1 MILLALFASLIGV
14 TLLEFYVVIQVG
26 QAIGVLPTLA
36 IMVID
41 AMIGSALMR
50 SQGRAVWRRLREAI
64 AVGRPPT
71 REVLDGALVVAG
83 GAFLITPGFVTDV
96 FGALLLIPPT
106 RAIVRRL
113 IVRHFRGRLLGR
125 FAARGD
131 LGDPGRSRYSGVRD
145 ASGASRSGG
154 PGDLPFPPP
163 GPSGRGAG
171 PRGSRPQDYDVE
183 GTAVEVDG
191 EEPRA

>member
-1 MILLALFASLIGV
+1 MILLVLFASLIGV

-36 IMVID
+36 IMVVD

-64 AVGRPPT
+64 AAGRPPT

-83 GAFLITPGFVTDV
+83 GAFLITPGFVTDI

-106 RAIVRRL
+106 RAIVRRM
-113 IVRHFRGRLLGR
+113 IVRHFSGRVLGR

-131 LGDPGRSRYSGVRD
+131 LGAPGRGRTAGWQGSPRVPGYGPPRD
-145 ASGASRSGG
+145 SPFGPAGASDPAAR
-154 PGDLPFPPP
+154 
-163 GPSGRGAG
+163 PSGPHG
-171 PRGSRPQDYDVE
+171 QEYDVE
-183 GTAVEVDG
+183 GTAVEVER
-191 EEPRA
+191 EEPGP

>member
-1 MILLALFASLIGV
+1 MILLVLFASLIGV

-36 IMVID
+36 IMVVD

-106 RAIVRRL
+106 RAIVRRM
-113 IVRHFRGRLLGR
+113 IVRHFSGRVMGR
-125 FAARGD
+125 FADRGV
-131 LGDPGRSRYSGVRD
+131 LREPG
-145 ASGASRSGG
+145 SRSAGWPRPPGSAGHPPGEHAAGPFGAAG
-154 PGDLPFPPP
+154 PGARRP
-163 GPSGRGAG
+163 GSGG
-171 PRGSRPQDYDVE
+171 QEYDIE
-183 GTAVEVDG
+183 GTAVEADR
-191 EEPRA
+191 EEPGL

>member
-1 MILLALFASLIGV
+1 MILLALFASLIGM

-36 IMVID
+36 IMVVD

-106 RAIVRRL
+106 RAIVRRM
-113 IVRHFRGRLLGR
+113 IVRHFSGRVLGR
-125 FAARGD
+125 FAARGN
-131 LGDPGRSRYSGVRD
+131 LREPGSSRSAGWRGPPG
-145 ASGASRSGG
+145 ASGY
-154 PGDLPFPPP
+154 GDI
-163 GPSGRGAG
+163 
-171 PRGSRPQDYDVE
+171 D
-183 GTAVEVDG
+183 GTAVEVDR
-191 EEPRA
+191 EEPGP

>member
-1 MILLALFASLIGV
+1 MILLVLFASLIGV

-36 IMVID
+36 IMVVD

-106 RAIVRRL
+106 RAIVRRM
-113 IVRHFRGRLLGR
+113 IVRHFSGRVMGR

-131 LGDPGRSRYSGVRD
+131 LREPG
-145 ASGASRSGG
+145 SRSAGWPRPPGSPGHPLGEHPAGPFGAAG
-154 PGDLPFPPP
+154 PGARRP
-163 GPSGRGAG
+163 
-171 PRGSRPQDYDVE
+171 GSRGQEYDIE
-183 GTAVEVDG
+183 GTAVEADR
-191 EEPRA
+191 EEPGL